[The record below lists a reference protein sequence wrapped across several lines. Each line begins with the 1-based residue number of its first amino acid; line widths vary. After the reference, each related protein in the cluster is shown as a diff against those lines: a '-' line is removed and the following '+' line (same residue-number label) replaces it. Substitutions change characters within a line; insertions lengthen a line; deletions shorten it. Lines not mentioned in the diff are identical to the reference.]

1 MAYAPRSSNRI
12 WHMRPDLCQQ
22 THKTS
27 RLAWPRNICKRNAL
41 STKRPAT
48 KRPAMK
54 GQDQFDH
61 LHYKCCQFYY
71 PMVYAPRSSQRMMY
85 KFGKELNQA
94 ILNHLLRC
102 DGTRHKTISRY
113 CPFKLYTIA
122 TTKEILKQGGGG
134 QLSISV
140 RIEDHT
146 NRNWLTKVRG
156 KTVEERLNLPFYL
169 VSHCLKIFIDNNN
182 GRYG

>member
-1 MAYAPRSSNRI
+1 MEQDIKPSHATVPLNFIQSLQLKKSLNR
-12 WHMRPDLCQQ
+12 
-22 THKTS
+22 
-27 RLAWPRNICKRNAL
+27 
-41 STKRPAT
+41 
-48 KRPAMK
+48 
-54 GQDQFDH
+54 
-61 LHYKCCQFYY
+61 
-71 PMVYAPRSSQRMMY
+71 
-85 KFGKELNQA
+85 
-94 ILNHLLRC
+94 
-102 DGTRHKTISRY
+102 
-113 CPFKLYTIA
+113 
-122 TTKEILKQGGGG
+122 GGGG